1 MFPIYF
7 TVNILGQLECVG
19 NTPPGDNPHT
29 KIVLDFHRAL
39 KIWRRLRQFMKLS
52 TPYSNYEYGWFAYLD
67 SDGRLMLLDEFN
79 DRKMAE
85 SVLQVTEPHAVTL
98 FDRPDMVNWES
109 IFSAHFKHEYRQWC
123 RKEKKKPLSQFH
135 PDVRIMY

>member
-7 TVNILGQLECVG
+7 TVNILGQLKCVG
-19 NTPPGDNPHT
+19 TEPPDDDPHT
-29 KIVLDFHRAL
+29 KIVLDFEQGL

-79 DRKMAE
+79 DRKKAE
-85 SVLQVTEPHAVTL
+85 AILQVTEPHAVTL
-98 FDRPDMVNWES
+98 LERSDMVDWEL
-109 IFSAHFKHEYRQWC
+109 IFSGHFKHEYRQWC
-123 RKEKKKPLSQFH
+123 KKQKKKIISEFH
-135 PDVRIMY
+135 PDVRVMY